1 MTDGVLRVAF
11 AHHSWATIRLI
22 DACRDLSDEELRFE
36 VVGTLGPIIDT
47 LRHVV
52 NGDAGY
58 LEILTADVATGAVA
72 DDMSL
77 DSFKR
82 AAERNQAHWDAF
94 LSQPVD
100 PDAIVR
106 EIDPEDGYQRWA
118 PVSYRLAQALQ
129 HGNDHRS
136 QICTTL
142 TSLGVAPPG
151 IDVWNFGLATH
162 EIREQ
167 MPKS

>member
-47 LRHVV
+47 VRHIV

-82 AAERNQAHWDAF
+82 AAEHNQARWDAF

-118 PVSYRLAQALQ
+118 R
-129 HGNDHRS
+129 
-136 QICTTL
+136 
-142 TSLGVAPPG
+142 
-151 IDVWNFGLATH
+151 
-162 EIREQ
+162 
-167 MPKS
+167 

>member
-47 LRHVV
+47 VRHIV

-82 AAERNQAHWDAF
+82 AAEHNQARWDAF

-136 QICTTL
+136 QLCTTL
-142 TSLGVAPPG
+142 TSLGGAPPG
-151 IDVWNFGLATH
+151 IDVWSFGLETH

-167 MPKS
+167 MPQS

>member
-36 VVGTLGPIIDT
+36 VAGTLGPIIDT

-58 LEILTADVATGAVA
+58 LEILTADVASGA

-82 AAERNQAHWDAF
+82 AAERNEAGWNAF

-100 PDAIVR
+100 PDGIVR
-106 EIDPEDGYQRWA
+106 EVDPEDGYQRWA

-162 EIREQ
+162 EVREQ